1 MIALLQR
8 VTEASVSIDGQT
20 TASIGKG
27 VLVFIAVEARD
38 DEHVCARM
46 VERILGYRIFADGN
60 GRMNN
65 SVGDIGGEVLLVPQ
79 FTLAADTRKGMRPGF
94 SRGASPEKA
103 AALFLRLTRLAA
115 ANYPAMKIGNFG
127 ADMQIALV
135 NDGPATFLL
144 QADGGKPADAHP
156 AGEKQTT

>member
-8 VTEASVSIDGQT
+8 VTEASVSVGGLT

-27 VLVFIAVEARD
+27 ILVFIAIEPSD
-38 DEHVCARM
+38 DKRASARM
-46 VERILGYRIFADGN
+46 VERILGYRIFADDG

-65 SVGDIGGEVLLVPQ
+65 NVGDIDGEVLLVPQ
-79 FTLAADTRKGMRPGF
+79 FTLAADTRKGTRPSF

-103 AALFLRLTRLAA
+103 TALFSRLAHLA
-115 ANYPAMKIGNFG
+115 ATSYPTVKTGSFG
-127 ADMQIALV
+127 ANMQVAMI

-144 QADGGKPADAHP
+144 QVNGGK
-156 AGEKQTT
+156 GS